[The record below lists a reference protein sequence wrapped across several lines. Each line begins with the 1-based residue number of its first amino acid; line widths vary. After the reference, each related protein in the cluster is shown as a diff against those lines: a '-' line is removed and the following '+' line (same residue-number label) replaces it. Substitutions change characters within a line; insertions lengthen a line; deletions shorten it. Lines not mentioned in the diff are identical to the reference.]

1 MVTGGIQ
8 TQRGTS
14 ASGYRSNRPQPYAGS
29 APLKLDTKKRESTM
43 KVTSTYREF
52 DTVEDM
58 LADIL
63 KREGEEAL
71 LETILLRREAGLCA
85 QCSKQA
91 SDCTEHHN
99 N

>member
-1 MVTGGIQ
+1 
-8 TQRGTS
+8 
-14 ASGYRSNRPQPYAGS
+14 
-29 APLKLDTKKRESTM
+29 M

>member
-1 MVTGGIQ
+1 MT
-8 TQRGTS
+8 T
-14 ASGYRSNRPQPYAGS
+14 RSKYS
-29 APLKLDTKKRESTM
+29 
-43 KVTSTYREF
+43 EF

-63 KREGEEAL
+63 KREGEDAL
-71 LETILLRREAGLCA
+71 FETILLRREAGLCA

-91 SDCTEHHN
+91 SDCTQHHN

>member
-1 MVTGGIQ
+1 MKMT
-8 TQRGTS
+8 T
-14 ASGYRSNRPQPYAGS
+14 RSKYS
-29 APLKLDTKKRESTM
+29 
-43 KVTSTYREF
+43 EF

-63 KREGEEAL
+63 KREGKASMF
-71 LETILLRREAGLCA
+71 ETILLRRDAGLCA

-91 SDCTEHHN
+91 SDCADHHN

>member
-1 MVTGGIQ
+1 M
-8 TQRGTS
+8 
-14 ASGYRSNRPQPYAGS
+14 N
-29 APLKLDTKKRESTM
+29 
-43 KVTSTYREF
+43 VTSTYREF
-52 DTVEDM
+52 DTVGEM

-63 KREGEEAL
+63 KREGKEAL

-91 SDCTEHHN
+91 TDCGLHHN